1 MTTNNKHKIME
12 KKIYTIDATGGKLGR
27 IATKAA
33 SLLIGKNSPAFARN
47 VVFNT
52 EVKIINAEKLD
63 IAENKQETVYKRYSG
78 YPGGL
83 HEKTMSQIIEKH
95 GKSGILK
102 LAIQGMLPN
111 NKLKSKVIKNLKISE

>member
-1 MTTNNKHKIME
+1 ME

-33 SLLIGKNSPAFARN
+33 SLLIGKNSTAFARN

-52 EVKIINAEKLD
+52 EVKVLNASKLD
-63 IAENKQETVYKRYSG
+63 ITEKKQTTGYRRYSG

-83 HEKTMSQIIEKH
+83 HEKSMEQLIEKH
-95 GKSGILK
+95 GKGGVLK
-102 LAIQGMLPN
+102 LAIKGMLPN
-111 NKLKSKVIKNLKISE
+111 NKLKSKVIKNLIITE